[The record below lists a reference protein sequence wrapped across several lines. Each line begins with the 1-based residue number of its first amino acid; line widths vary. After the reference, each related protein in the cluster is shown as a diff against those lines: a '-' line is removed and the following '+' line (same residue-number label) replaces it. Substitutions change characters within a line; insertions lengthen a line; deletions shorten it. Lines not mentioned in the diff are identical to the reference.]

1 MMFRASEYDK
11 ALHEKACALAASI
24 LTLRETV
31 ASSID
36 NPASDKAT
44 IGQQLDLAIA
54 TAKKYIE
61 AVVAT
66 LDDKKQFDK
75 PLRECQQALKAAP
88 EGASSSASASS
99 RSVGNLPEINLP
111 DCEKAFTIS
120 SLNLM
125 NTSNKP

>member
-11 ALHEKACALAASI
+11 ALHDKACALAASI
-24 LTLRETV
+24 LALRETV

-44 IGQQLDLAIA
+44 IGQQLDHAIA

-75 PLRECQQALKAAP
+75 PLRECQQALKAST
-88 EGASSSASASS
+88 EGVSTSASS
-99 RSVGNLPEINLP
+99 RSVIASPLSRNKFIRSIHYIFTKP
-111 DCEKAFTIS
+111 DEYLK
-120 SLNLM
+120 
-125 NTSNKP
+125 